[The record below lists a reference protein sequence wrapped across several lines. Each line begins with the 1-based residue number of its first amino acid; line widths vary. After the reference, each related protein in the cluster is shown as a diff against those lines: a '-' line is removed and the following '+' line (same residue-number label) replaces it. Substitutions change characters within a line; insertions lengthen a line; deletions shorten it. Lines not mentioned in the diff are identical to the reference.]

1 MSEPR
6 HPRRRVGATRT
17 TTAAIVT
24 AALIVT
30 ALVFV
35 FVLVLASPGAGTH
48 ATAGTRTLGATDP
61 TKRVGVS
68 LILRVRHRA
77 ALARFLAAIENPRSP
92 SYGRTLRPS
101 QFGARFGLPAPRLT
115 ELQHALRARQL
126 TVARLFPQR
135 TAMRVSGTVGALE
148 SVFATHLVD
157 RLDARGQRYF
167 APASQPRIPGWLTA
181 DVQGVTGLSTQPV
194 MRAADVPAGGLDP
207 GTLAKAYDIASL
219 RAEGITGAGQTV
231 AVISFDSFENSDL
244 SAFQSRFGL
253 SGPAV
258 QHVQVHGG
266 TLPGSGQREVDL
278 DIDTIRSIA
287 PGAQILDYEAPQGAT
302 TDADVINQIV
312 ADHRARV
319 ISSSWGRCDLL
330 VTDAERSADETA
342 LAAARAA
349 GITVFAASGDNG
361 AYDCQAEDLTDQ
373 RLSVDWPAA
382 SGNVV
387 AVGGT
392 RLAVR
397 KDGTYLAEYG
407 WEDVLKGDGSGGGL
421 ASATGRPAWQT
432 GPGVQ
437 NAYSNGM
444 RQLPD
449 VAGPADPDSGMVV
462 ISGGAVHQI
471 GGTSAAAPFWA
482 GTLLL
487 ARQYAQRHGG
497 RDLGFIAPT
506 LYAIAGNPRTAN
518 AFHHS
523 LRGGNRRY
531 GVTAGWNYVDGL
543 GSPDVAVLARDL
555 AAVSPAR

>member
-1 MSEPR
+1 MSRRR
-6 HPRRRVGATRT
+6 HPRRRIGLSAAVVAAT
-17 TTAAIVT
+17 VT
-24 AALIVT
+24 AATAIIV
-30 ALVFV
+30 AA
-35 FVLVLASPGAGTH
+35 LVLASPGGGGRA
-48 ATAGTRTLGATDP
+48 AAGTRTLGATDAS
-61 TKRVGVS
+61 KRIGVS
-68 LILRVRHRA
+68 LILRVPHRA

-101 QFGARFGLPAPRLT
+101 QFGARFGLPAARLA
-115 ELQHALRARQL
+115 ELRRDLRVRRL

-135 TAMRVSGTVGALE
+135 TSMQVRGTVGELE
-148 SVFATHLVD
+148 SVFATRLVD
-157 RLDARGQRYF
+157 RLDARGRRYF
-167 APASQPRIPGWLTA
+167 APVTRPRIPGWLAA

-207 GTLAKAYDIASL
+207 GTLGKAYDIAPL
-219 RAEGITGAGQTV
+219 RAQGMTGAGQTV
-231 AVISFDSFENSDL
+231 AVISFDSFENADL
-244 SAFQSRFGL
+244 SAFQSRFGIT
-253 SGPAV
+253 GPAV

-266 TLPGSGQREVDL
+266 TLPGSGQQEVNL

-287 PGAQILDYEAPQGAT
+287 PGAEILDYEAPQGAT

-382 SGNVV
+382 SENVV

-462 ISGGAVHQI
+462 ISGGAVHQV

-482 GTLLL
+482 ATLLL

-497 RDLGFIAPT
+497 RDLGFVAPA
-506 LYAIAGNPRTAN
+506 LYAIAANPRTAN

-531 GVTAGWNYVDGL
+531 SVTAGWNYVDGL

-555 AAVSPAR
+555 AAASPAR

>member
-1 MSEPR
+1 MSG
-6 HPRRRVGATRT
+6 PRRPQLRTGLAATVA
-17 TTAAIVT
+17 AAIATTV

-30 ALVFV
+30 ALV
-35 FVLVLASPGAGTH
+35 LASPETGGH
-48 ATAGTRTLGATDP
+48 ATAVTRTVGATDP
-61 TKRVGVS
+61 SKRIDVS
-68 LILRVRHRA
+68 LILRMPRRA
-77 ALARFLAAIENPRSP
+77 ALARFLAAIENPRSR
-92 SYGRTLRPS
+92 SYGRTLRPT
-101 QFGARFGLPAPRLT
+101 QFGARFGLPAP
-115 ELQHALRARQL
+115 ELAGLQRALGARRL

-135 TAMRVSGTVGALE
+135 TSLQVRGTVRELE

-157 RLDARGQRYF
+157 RVDARGQGYF
-167 APASQPRIPGWLTA
+167 APVTRPRIPGWLAA

-207 GTLAKAYDIASL
+207 GTLGKAYDIAPL
-219 RAEGITGAGQTV
+219 RSQGITGTGQTV
-231 AVISFDSFENSDL
+231 AVISFDSFKNDDL
-244 SAFQSRFGL
+244 GLFQSRFGL
-253 SGPAV
+253 TGPAV

-266 TLPGSGQREVDL
+266 TLPGSGQQEVNL

-312 ADHRARV
+312 ADGRARV

-361 AYDCQAEDLTDQ
+361 AYDCQAENLTDQ

-382 SGNVV
+382 SENVV

-421 ASATGRPAWQT
+421 ASATGRPSWQT

-437 NAYSNGM
+437 NAYSNGR

-462 ISGGAVHQI
+462 ISGGSVHQV

-497 RDLGFIAPT
+497 RDLGFIAPA
-506 LYAIAGNPRTAN
+506 LYTIAANPRTAN

-523 LRGGNRRY
+523 IRGGNRRY
-531 GVTAGWNYVDGL
+531 SVTAGWNYVDGL

-555 AAVSPAR
+555 AGALPAQ

>member
-1 MSEPR
+1 VSG
-6 HPRRRVGATRT
+6 RRRPSLRVGLTA
-17 TTAAIVT
+17 TAAIVLVVG
-24 AALIVT
+24 AL
-30 ALVFV
+30 A
-35 FVLVLASPGAGTH
+35 LASSGGGH
-48 ATAGTRTLGATDP
+48 ARTTTRTLAATDP
-61 TKRVGVS
+61 TKQIGVS
-68 LILRVRHRA
+68 LILRMPHRA
-77 ALARFLAAIENPRSP
+77 ALDRFLTAIENPRSS
-92 SYGRTLRPS
+92 SYGQTLRPS
-101 QFGARFGLPAPRLT
+101 QFGARFGLPTPRLA
-115 ELQHALRARQL
+115 ELQRALRARRL
-126 TVARLFPQR
+126 TVARVFPQR
-135 TAMRVSGTVGALE
+135 TSMLIRGTVGELE

-157 RLDARGQRYF
+157 RVDTRGQRYF
-167 APASQPRIPGWLTA
+167 APATRPRIPGWLAT

-207 GTLAKAYDIASL
+207 GTLAKAYDFAPL
-219 RAEGITGAGQTV
+219 RAQGITGTGQTV
-231 AVISFDSFENSDL
+231 AVISFDSFENADL
-244 SAFQSRFGL
+244 TAFQSRFGIT
-253 SGPAV
+253 GPAV
-258 QHVQVHGG
+258 EHVQVHGG
-266 TLPGSGQREVDL
+266 TLPGPGQQEVNL

-287 PGAQILDYEAPQGAT
+287 PGAQIIDYEAPQGAT

-330 VTDAERSADETA
+330 VTDADRTADETA

-382 SGNVV
+382 SENVV

-407 WEDVLKGDGSGGGL
+407 WEDMLKGDGSGGGL
-421 ASATGRPAWQT
+421 ASATPRPAWQT

-437 NAYSNGM
+437 NAYSNGR

-462 ISGGAVHQI
+462 ISGGSAHQV

-487 ARQYAQRHGG
+487 ASQYAQRHGG
-497 RDLGFIAPT
+497 RELGFVAPA
-506 LYAIAGNPRTAN
+506 LYAIAADPRTAN

-523 LRGGNRRY
+523 IRGGNRRY
-531 GVTAGWNYVDGL
+531 SVTAGWNYVDGL

-555 AAVSPAR
+555 AAASPAH